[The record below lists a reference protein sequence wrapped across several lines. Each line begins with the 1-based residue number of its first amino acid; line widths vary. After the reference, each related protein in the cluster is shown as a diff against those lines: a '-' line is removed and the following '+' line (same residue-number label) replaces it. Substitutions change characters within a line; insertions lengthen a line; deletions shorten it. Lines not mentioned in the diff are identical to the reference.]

1 MRSMNSQFRVSK
13 VENSLLPQVLEIER
27 LCFTS
32 PFPEPYIRS
41 LAESGSD
48 SFLVAIE
55 GNKAVGYVSAL
66 IHGKDAHVASIAVLK
81 DYRRRGIGRALMS
94 YLIKSLKTRHVRTVS
109 LEVRKSNTSAIRFYE
124 SIGFERVG
132 LIPSYYEDGEDAV
145 VFSVKL

>member
-1 MRSMNSQFRVSK
+1 
-13 VENSLLPQVLEIER
+13 LEIER

-55 GNKAVGYVSAL
+55 ENKAVGYVSAL

-81 DYRRRGIGRALMS
+81 DYRRRGIGRALMY
-94 YLIKSLKTRHVRTVS
+94 YLIKSLKLRNIKTIS

-124 SIGFERVG
+124 SLGFERVG
-132 LIPSYYEDGEDAV
+132 VMPSYYEDGEDAV
-145 VFSVKL
+145 VFNIEL

>member
-1 MRSMNSQFRVSK
+1 MRSMEKQFRVSK
-13 VENSLLPQVLEIER
+13 VESNLLPQVFEIER

-32 PFPEPYIRS
+32 PFPESYLRS

-55 GNKAVGYVSAL
+55 ENRVVGYVSAL
-66 IHGKDAHVASIAVLK
+66 VHGNYAHIASIAVPK

-94 YLIKSLKTRHVRTVS
+94 ELIKSLKLRRIRTVS

-124 SIGFERVG
+124 ILGFERMGV
-132 LIPSYYEDGEDAV
+132 IQSYYENGEDAV
-145 VFSVKL
+145 VFSMTL